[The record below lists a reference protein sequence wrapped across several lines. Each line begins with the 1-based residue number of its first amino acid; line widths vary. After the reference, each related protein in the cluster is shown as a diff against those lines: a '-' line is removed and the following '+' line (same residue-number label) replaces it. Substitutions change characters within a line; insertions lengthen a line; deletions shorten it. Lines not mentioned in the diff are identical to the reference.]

1 MKHSL
6 TTRRMVRGGLIAA
19 VYAVL
24 CMAFFTI
31 SYGDVQFRVSEALTV
46 LPLLMPEAV
55 PGLFIGCLLSNLLG
69 GMGILDIVFGSLAT
83 LIAALLSRW
92 MRHLPKPLAV
102 LPAVVVNAFIIGG
115 VVLHMGAGLP
125 LWLSIGS
132 VGLGELVVVYVLG
145 LPLYY
150 ALNKYLPAKYR
161 S

>member
-1 MKHSL
+1 MKRSL

-31 SYGDVQFRVSEALTV
+31 SYGDIQFRVSEALTV
-46 LPLLMPEAV
+46 LPLLMPEAI
-55 PGLFIGCLLSNLLG
+55 PGLFVGCLLSNLLG

-92 MRHLPKPLAV
+92 MRNLPKAIAV
-102 LPAVVVNAFIIGG
+102 LPAVIVNAFIIGG

-132 VGLGELVVVYVLG
+132 VGLGELVVVYLLG

>member
-1 MKHSL
+1 MKHSP
-6 TTRRMVRGGLIAA
+6 TTRRIVRGGLIAA

-24 CMAFFTI
+24 CMAFFTF
-31 SYGDVQFRVSEALTV
+31 SYGDVQFRISEALTV

-83 LIAALLSRW
+83 LIAALLTRW
-92 MRHLPKPLAV
+92 MRNLPKPIAV
-102 LPAVVVNAFIIGG
+102 LPVVLINAFVVGG
-115 VVLHMGAGLP
+115 VVLHLGAGLP
-125 LWLSIGS
+125 LWMSIGS
-132 VGLGELVVVYVLG
+132 VGLGQLVVVYVLG

-150 ALNKYLPAKYR
+150 TLNKYLPQKFR

>member
-1 MKHSL
+1 MKLST
-6 TTRRMVRGGLIAA
+6 TTRRIVRGGLIAA

-31 SYGDVQFRVSEALTV
+31 SYGDLQFRISESLTV

-55 PGLFIGCLLSNLLG
+55 PGLFVGCLLSNLLG

-83 LIAALLSRW
+83 LIAALLTRW
-92 MRHLPKPLAV
+92 MRNLPKPIAV
-102 LPAVVVNAFIIGG
+102 LPVVLINAFVVGG
-115 VVLHMGAGLP
+115 VVLHLGAGLP
-125 LWLSIGS
+125 LWMSIGS
-132 VGLGELVVVYVLG
+132 VGLGQLVVVYVLG

-150 ALNKYLPAKYR
+150 TLNKYLPQKFR

>member
-1 MKHSL
+1 MKLSFS
-6 TTRRMVRGGLIAA
+6 TRRMVRGGLIAA

-24 CMAFFTI
+24 CMAFFTL

-83 LIAALLSRW
+83 LIAALFTRW
-92 MRHLPKPLAV
+92 MRKLPKAIAV
-102 LPAVVVNAFIIGG
+102 LPVVLVNALIIGS

-132 VGLGELVVVYVLG
+132 VGLGQFVVVYALG

-150 ALNKYLPAKYR
+150 ALNKYLPQKYR